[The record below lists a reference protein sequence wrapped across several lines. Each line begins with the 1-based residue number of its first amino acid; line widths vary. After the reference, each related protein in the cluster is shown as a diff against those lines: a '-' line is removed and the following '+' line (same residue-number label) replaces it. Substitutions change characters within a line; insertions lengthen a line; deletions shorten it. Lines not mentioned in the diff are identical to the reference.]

1 MLHDLGKAT
10 RTVTEADGSITSRGH
25 AAAGVDRARRLLTR
39 MGAPHRMHYLVGP
52 LIAEHMTCT
61 GTTEPTP
68 AAVRRLTRR
77 LAGPKGTGPTLT
89 QWAAVVAA
97 DNAGRGTGSR
107 PSPADAWVS
116 AAADLG
122 EGVRP
127 RAGLLTGDHLIAAGM
142 SPGPQFRPLL
152 AAALAAQ
159 EEGSFGDEQG
169 ALAWLAAQD

>member
-1 MLHDLGKAT
+1 MTSTSTA
-10 RTVTEADGSITSRGH
+10 RTIRRSWLRSTAISPSSTKRNADF
-25 AAAGVDRARRLLTR
+25 
-39 MGAPHRMHYLVGP
+39 P
-52 LIAEHMTCT
+52 
-61 GTTEPTP
+61 
-68 AAVRRLTRR
+68 
-77 LAGPKGTGPTLT
+77 
-89 QWAAVVAA
+89 W
-97 DNAGRGTGSR
+97 GRGTGSR

-116 AAADLG
+116 AATTLG

-159 EEGSFGDEQG
+159 DEGSFSDERG